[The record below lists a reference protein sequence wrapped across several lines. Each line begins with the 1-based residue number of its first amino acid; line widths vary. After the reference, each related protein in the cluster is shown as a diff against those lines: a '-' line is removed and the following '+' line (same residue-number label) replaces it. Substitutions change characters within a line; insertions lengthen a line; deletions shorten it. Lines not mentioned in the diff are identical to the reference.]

1 MITAERQNTS
11 KLVALDEES
20 RILGYTQTYRPERFL
35 RELSGSSKRSHQIR
49 IYEVCPLMIDDTDH
63 YYDFEA
69 TCLLQREPEQESEG

>member
-1 MITAERQNTS
+1 MITAERQITS

-20 RILGYTQTYRPERFL
+20 RVLGYTQTHDPRRFL
-35 RELSGSSKRSHQIR
+35 RELTGSSKRSRQVR

-69 TCLLQREPEQESEG
+69 TCLLQREPGQESED